1 MWWSKESKV
10 DLKAELESSQSR
22 VNELEREVEVLNK
35 IAEVADIHRLKA
47 LEQMEEQNNLYKLWM
62 DGADTIGTIR
72 DAVANSFASLKDQR
86 VTLQGSI
93 SSFSEIN
100 DLVLGIASNLTKMNE
115 QSHQAG
121 KSVQTLS
128 RQGQAIEQFVSQI
141 QTISDQ
147 TNLLALNA
155 AIEAARAGDQGRGFA
170 VVADEVRTLAQKS
183 ALASK
188 EITSIVSDI
197 IEHTDEA
204 LSQIGETQ
212 ESAESLNAQT
222 DSVSHVIEDI
232 TNVSKTMFSV
242 IDSSTN
248 SSFLQT
254 VKLDHVTWKS
264 EVYRVVWGMSD
275 KGVDDFADHTKCRLG
290 KWYYQGD
297 GAKYRGLQAFNQ
309 LESPH
314 AAVHQGGIVA
324 IKAYLEEDHEGVRQ
338 GILAMESASN
348 QVIDILTQLETEIPT
363 ESFDTIIS

>member
-1 MWWSKESKV
+1 MWWSKEPKV
-10 DLKAELESSQSR
+10 DLQQDIDIAHARVKELEK
-22 VNELEREVEVLNK
+22 EIEVLRK
-35 IAEVADIHRLKA
+35 VAEIADIHCLKA

-86 VTLQGSI
+86 VILQGSI
-93 SSFSEIN
+93 ASFDHIN
-100 DLVLGIASNLTKMNE
+100 ELVDKIGGDLTKMNS

-121 KSVQTLS
+121 ESVKSLS
-128 RQGQAIEQFVSQI
+128 KQGQAIEKFVSQI

-183 ALASK
+183 AIASK
-188 EITSIVSDI
+188 EITTIVSDI
-197 IEHTDEA
+197 TSQTNEA
-204 LSQIGETQ
+204 LEQISET
-212 ESAESLNAQT
+212 ELSADALYSKT
-222 DSVSHVIEDI
+222 DSVGNIIQEI
-232 TNVSKTMFSV
+232 TDVSKNMFSI

-248 SSFLQT
+248 TSFLQT

-275 KGVDDFADHTKCRLG
+275 KGVNDFADHTKCRLG

-297 GAKYRGLQAFNQ
+297 GTKYKGLHAFRD
-309 LESPH
+309 LEKPH
-314 AAVHQGGIVA
+314 AAVHRGGIAA
-324 IKAYLEEDHEGVRQ
+324 IETYLREDHEKVKE
-338 GILAMESASN
+338 GILAMEHASN
-348 QVIDILTQLETEIPT
+348 QVIDILTLLETEIPV
-363 ESFDTIIS
+363 ENFDTHS

>member
-10 DLKAELESSQSR
+10 DLQAEVETAQSR
-22 VNELEREVEVLNK
+22 INELENKLELLNK
-35 IAEVADIHRLKA
+35 VAEVAEIHRLRA
-47 LEQMEEQNNLYKLWM
+47 LQQMEEQNNLYKLWM
-62 DGADTIGTIR
+62 DGADTIATIR
-72 DAVANSFASLKDQR
+72 DGVANSFASLKGQR
-86 VTLQGSI
+86 ITLQGSI
-93 SSFSEIN
+93 TSFSEIN
-100 DLVLGIASNLTKMNE
+100 NLVLGIASSLTKMNK

-121 KSVQTLS
+121 QSVQTLS
-128 RQGQAIEQFVSQI
+128 KQGQAIEQFVSQI

-188 EITSIVSDI
+188 EITTIVSDI
-197 IEHTDEA
+197 IEHTNDA
-204 LSQIGETQ
+204 LQQIKDTEET
-212 ESAESLNAQT
+212 ADLLNAQT
-222 DSVSHVIEDI
+222 DSVGNVIQDI
-232 TNVSKTMFSV
+232 TDVSKTMFSV

-264 EVYRVVWGMSD
+264 EVYRLVWGMSD
-275 KGVDDFADHTKCRLG
+275 KSVDDFADHTKCRLG

-297 GAKYRGLQAFNQ
+297 GTKYRGLQAFNQ

-314 AAVHQGGIVA
+314 AAVHRGGIAA
-324 IKAYLEEDHEGVRQ
+324 IEAFLKNDHDQVRE
-338 GILAMESASN
+338 GILAMESASD
-348 QVIDILTQLETEIPT
+348 QVIDILTLLEDELPT
-363 ESFDTIIS
+363 EKFDNTIS